1 MTSLLKRLLRFLNS
15 YFFYKCTFSIKYTVM
30 WCSSSYTSH
39 WKSKQIM
46 KSAAWLIST
55 LHSQQLDWFLHC
67 ILSSLIEFFHVIYL
81 ASLQYSLAWS
91 ITNSIARSI
100 STQSISMQLISNFYT
115 INFYILYV
123 QLHDQFLS
131 VECSAA
137 WLIANSIARS
147 ISMQSISMQSISTWP
162 ISTWSISMWSIST
175 WSISTW
181 SICMTYICSNC
192 YD

>member
-115 INFYILYV
+115 INLA
-123 QLHDQFLS
+123 LATD
-131 VECSAA
+131 AA
-137 WLIANSIARS
+137 RCVSFKVAAAPDATGTDTLPSLIVLAS
-147 ISMQSISMQSISTWP
+147 
-162 ISTWSISMWSIST
+162 
-175 WSISTW
+175 
-181 SICMTYICSNC
+181 
-192 YD
+192 